1 MATENMGTLIMIK
14 IAKENR
20 GMIKMSKEKRSV
32 MIKIKMTKEHRGMMI
47 KINTIKENKIK
58 MIKGIR
64 GITTMIKIKTIK
76 ENRSATTMIMS
87 KMIKENRS
95 MTVKEA
101 SRDLSEPGMQRRS
114 PTMWWR
120 KRDGNIIR
128 IFFWGEIQGFVL
140 IKVDISWRGTG
151 HHTVQNTLHLF
162 YLGTYLV
169 IIVYDTVATVPES

>member
-1 MATENMGTLIMIK
+1 MATENRGTLIMIK
-14 IAKENR
+14 MAKEIR
-20 GMIKMSKEKRSV
+20 EQGHDQDEQRKEKRDDQDQDDQRAHMGMIKMSKEKRGV
-32 MIKIKMTKEHRGMMI
+32 MIKIKMIKEHLGM
-47 KINTIKENKIK
+47 
-58 MIKGIR
+58 
-64 GITTMIKIKTIK
+64 MIKIKTIK
-76 ENRSATTMIMS
+76 ENRSTTTMIMS

-101 SRDLSEPGMQRRS
+101 SRDLSQPGMQRRS

-151 HHTVQNTLHLF
+151 HHTVQNTLHFSKL
-162 YLGTYLV
+162 
-169 IIVYDTVATVPES
+169 D